1 MLVAGVTRSDAGG
14 AGQVQHVSEVAL
26 QEMLGLVAAGEAT
39 ARLKKSDP
47 ALGKFG
53 SAVKKNQAGGTRDDS
68 ANYRP

>member
-1 MLVAGVTRSDAGG
+1 MAGVTRSDAGG

-53 SAVKKNQAGGTRDDS
+53 SAVKKNQAGGTGDDS